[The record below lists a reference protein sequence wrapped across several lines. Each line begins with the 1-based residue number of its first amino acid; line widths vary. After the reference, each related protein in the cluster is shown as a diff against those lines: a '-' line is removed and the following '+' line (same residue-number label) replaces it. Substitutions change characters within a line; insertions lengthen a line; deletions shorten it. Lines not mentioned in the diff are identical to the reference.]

1 MAQPTVSPPIA
12 TRGSD
17 FSPLLREIKAAGLLE
32 RRTAAY
38 AMAIGIN
45 VVLMATDLGGDRRD
59 RQLVAGAAAR
69 APAGRS

>member
-1 MAQPTVSPPIA
+1 MAQPPVLPIA

-17 FSPLLREIKAAGLLE
+17 FSPLLREVKAAGLLE

-45 VVLMATDLGGDRRD
+45 VGLMALTWAAIAT
-59 RQLVAGAAAR
+59 VGATWWVCCW
-69 APAGRS
+69 PCRSAF